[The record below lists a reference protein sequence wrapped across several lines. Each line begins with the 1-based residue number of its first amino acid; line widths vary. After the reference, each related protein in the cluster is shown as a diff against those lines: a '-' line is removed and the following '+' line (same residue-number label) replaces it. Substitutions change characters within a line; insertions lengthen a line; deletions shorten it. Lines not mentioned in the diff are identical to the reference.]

1 MRDELIDELN
11 EANYIIFSNNVIN
24 RVGNSDGSDFIRF
37 ADRFSFGNESNVG
50 LIERDG

>member
-11 EANYIIFSNNVIN
+11 ETNYIIFSNNTIN

-37 ADRFSFGNESNVG
+37 VDGFSFGNESYEG
-50 LIERDG
+50 FIERDG